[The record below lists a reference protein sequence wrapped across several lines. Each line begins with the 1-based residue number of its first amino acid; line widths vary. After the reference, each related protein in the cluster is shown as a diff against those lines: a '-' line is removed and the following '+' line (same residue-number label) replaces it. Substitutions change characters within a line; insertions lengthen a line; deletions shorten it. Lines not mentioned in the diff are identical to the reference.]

1 MINKILF
8 IIFMGLIFLDLYTF
22 HQKNK
27 LEKELIS
34 IKQEYLGL
42 EKDLNSIIGQ
52 KIVLE
57 KELDKRNQETILLSE
72 RNRELEEEAK
82 KDKSDFNWHYD
93 ISSSSVIKRL
103 QSD

>member
-1 MINKILF
+1 MIF
-8 IIFMGLIFLDLYTF
+8 IGFTFLNIYTI

-27 LEKELIS
+27 VEKELIN
-34 IKQEYLGL
+34 IKQEYLRL
-42 EKDLNSIIGQ
+42 EKDLNNIVGQ

-57 KELDKRNQETILLSE
+57 KELNERNREAILLSE
-72 RNRELEEEAK
+72 RNRELEKEAK
-82 KDKSDFNWHYD
+82 KDKSGFNWDYD